1 METKTKTYRGAIS
14 VTFITMFF
22 IGGGN
27 IMLSATKESIM
38 SHFSVGLFE
47 IGVLFT
53 IRGIV
58 SGLVPIICGSLSDRF
73 GRKAII
79 LAGGLLYIAY
89 YILVPRSSDFS
100 SMYFLIVLF
109 SVAYSFVDPAGM
121 AILFDAMP
129 NPTPAVPF
137 IQVFFASGAVF
148 APLVAST
155 VLQMG
160 KPWQITY
167 YFYAGLSLAMCL
179 YIFFIKFPPTVG
191 SKSKADA
198 KSYFDFAIEPKP
210 LREGLIIF
218 AFAMCNSMLFNVIT
232 NWTDIYMKDVFNYP
246 AAEAIKALSYIQIGG
261 VLGAF
266 FMSRVSRK
274 LSATNIIR
282 LWPAFSLCTLIIALL
297 MPSSL
302 MFIICIMLTSFT
314 AGCMF
319 SVVVGYSGMLFYK
332 NSGASTGAVS
342 SATAAGIAV
351 SSLISGRLIGMLGV
365 RSVFFVMCTF
375 GIVSIILGQVIHL
388 RHGKLIKRS

>member
-1 METKTKTYRGAIS
+1 
-14 VTFITMFF
+14 
-22 IGGGN
+22 
-27 IMLSATKESIM
+27 MLSATKESIM

-47 IGVLFT
+47 IGILFT

-79 LAGGLLYIAY
+79 LTGGLMYIAY
-89 YILVPRSSDFS
+89 YILVPHSTDFS

-155 VLQMG
+155 VLQAG
-160 KPWQITY
+160 KSWHITY

-191 SKSKADA
+191 SKNKANA

-210 LREGLIIF
+210 LREGLLIF
-218 AFAMCNSMLFNVIT
+218 AFAVCNSMLFNVIT

-246 AAEAIKALSYIQIGG
+246 AAESIKVLSYIQMGG

-266 FMSRVSRK
+266 FMSRVSKK
-274 LSATNIIR
+274 LTATNIIR
-282 LWPAFSLCTLIIALL
+282 LWPAFSLCTLIIALF

-342 SATAAGIAV
+342 SATAAGIAM

-375 GIVSIILGQVIHL
+375 GILAITLGQLIHL
-388 RHGKLIKRS
+388 RHGKLVKRS